1 MVKFG
6 LLLGGIALSSALLV
20 GCGSDTDS
28 KANDEKSNKTET
40 VAKTDTKEKKVS
52 FKNDTLTIND
62 AVIKLTGSEF
72 ADPNTEYGEDKPT
85 LILTYDYTNTS
96 KEAMEPS
103 TVFIA
108 CFGATQ
114 ETETTIEDLDI
125 AMSPQDP
132 KYAKM
137 NEIGNTKVKPGATVS
152 TVISYEIKDKNTP
165 ITLTA
170 SQGVMGDKLGTK
182 TYQFK

>member
-1 MVKFG
+1 MNKFG
-6 LLLGGIALSSALLV
+6 VLLGSIALSSALLV
-20 GCGSDTDS
+20 GCGSDTDT
-28 KANDEKSNKTET
+28 KAEDKSNKTET
-40 VAKTDTKEKKVS
+40 VAKTDTKEAKVS

-85 LILTYDYTNTS
+85 LILTYEYTNTS
-96 KEAMEPS
+96 KEPMEPS

-108 CFGATQ
+108 CFSATQ
-114 ETETTIEDLDI
+114 ETETTIEDLNV
-125 AMSPQDP
+125 AMSPQDQ
-132 KYAKM
+132 KYTKM
-137 NEIGNTKVKPGATVS
+137 NELSNTQIKPGATVT
-152 TVISYEIKDKNTP
+152 TVISYEIKDKSAP

-170 SQGVMGDKLGTK
+170 SQGVLGDKLGTK